1 MENKLNL
8 AAERL
13 NEISEKIKSSSTET
27 KRRPTF
33 HFASPAGWCNDPN
46 GFSFYKNKVH
56 LFFQWH
62 PFSNEWGPMHWGH
75 ATTKDFVRWD
85 YLPPALAPDSPADCD
100 GCFSGTAIESH
111 GKHILCYTGVSE
123 GIQNQCLASGDGFKY
138 EKFKFNPA
146 VTAKDIPFEYQRQ
159 DFRDPKIFER
169 DGKLYML
176 CVLKKMDG
184 CGGMVLFEND
194 STEDLSTW
202 KFLNVIAESDDGKTG
217 MWECP
222 DYFKLSEKDALI
234 FSPQEMKADFDR
246 GFHDGNNSVYMCGKL
261 DFSTARFFPEML
273 GNSMTYS
280 QIDFGIDFYAP
291 ETTELPDGR
300 RIMIAWM
307 SSWESPSTP
316 KDYPWSGMMT
326 FPRELRFHENSLIQN
341 PVKEIQL
348 YRKEHRRFEISI
360 QSDGENELQE
370 IHVPDARHFDSE
382 LEFKIDSVDTLIFR
396 IGNESHFS
404 ELNYCTKSMLLT
416 FDRKNTLNS
425 GGRINSRSVKIPPK
439 QNGNISLRML
449 ADTNSI
455 EVFANDGLIAFT
467 NVFFLPDDCEGIF
480 ILATSRNKKNDEKI
494 IFDYNSIAT

>member
-1 MENKLNL
+1 
-8 AAERL
+8 
-13 NEISEKIKSSSTET
+13 
-27 KRRPTF
+27 
-33 HFASPAGWCNDPN
+33 
-46 GFSFYKNKVH
+46 
-56 LFFQWH
+56 
-62 PFSNEWGPMHWGH
+62 
-75 ATTKDFVRWD
+75 
-85 YLPPALAPDSPADCD
+85 
-100 GCFSGTAIESH
+100 
-111 GKHILCYTGVSE
+111 
-123 GIQNQCLASGDGFKY
+123 
-138 EKFKFNPA
+138 
-146 VTAKDIPFEYQRQ
+146 
-159 DFRDPKIFER
+159 
-169 DGKLYML
+169 
-176 CVLKKMDG
+176 
-184 CGGMVLFEND
+184 
-194 STEDLSTW
+194 
-202 KFLNVIAESDDGKTG
+202 
-217 MWECP
+217 
-222 DYFKLSEKDALI
+222 
-234 FSPQEMKADFDR
+234 
-246 GFHDGNNSVYMCGKL
+246 
-261 DFSTARFFPEML
+261 
-273 GNSMTYS
+273 MTYS

-360 QSDGENELQE
+360 KSDGENHLQE

-425 GGRINSRSVKIPPK
+425 GGKINSRSVKIPPK

-480 ILATSRNKKNDEKI
+480 ILATSRNKKNDGKI